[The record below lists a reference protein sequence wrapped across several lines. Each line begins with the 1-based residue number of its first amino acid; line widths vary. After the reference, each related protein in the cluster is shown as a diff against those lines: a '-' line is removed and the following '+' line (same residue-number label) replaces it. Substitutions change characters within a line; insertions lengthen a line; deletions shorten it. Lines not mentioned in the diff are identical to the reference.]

1 MEIKIVTPEGF
12 ETAKVEGE
20 PMKMRLWSP
29 DGIEDAEVTVVGF
42 SAVGVYIE
50 WTMKDGR
57 PFTLE
62 VIREPGKTDLVDLL
76 MDVKSETSRRMR
88 G

>member
-1 MEIKIVTPEGF
+1 
-12 ETAKVEGE
+12 
-20 PMKMRLWSP
+20 
-29 DGIEDAEVTVVGF
+29 
-42 SAVGVYIE
+42 
-50 WTMKDGR
+50 MKDGR

-62 VIREPGKTDLVDLL
+62 AIREPGKTDLVDLL

>member
-1 MEIKIVTPEGF
+1 MASKMRS
-12 ETAKVEGE
+12 E

-50 WTMKDGR
+50 WTTEEGR

-62 VIREPGKTDLVDLL
+62 AIREPGKTDLVDLL